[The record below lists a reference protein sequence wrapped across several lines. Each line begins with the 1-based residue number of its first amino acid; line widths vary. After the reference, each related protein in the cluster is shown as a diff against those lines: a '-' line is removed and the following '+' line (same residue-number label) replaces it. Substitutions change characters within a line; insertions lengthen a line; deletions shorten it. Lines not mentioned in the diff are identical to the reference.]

1 MFNDSYA
8 YGNWIIVVS
17 IIALALFFIT
27 KYLPLRTG
35 FEKRSG
41 GALIAFFIALFT
53 EMYGFPL
60 TIYLLSS
67 FFGLKVPLTHEYG
80 HLFAYFLTFLGV
92 NIVIGWFLIMAIST
106 ILIIIGVG
114 LVIDGWRKSYHAKG
128 KLITTKKYDC
138 ISMLRSAYAT
148 QGNRIYIEL
157 NVKGNLIL
165 RVRI

>member
-8 YGNWIIVVS
+8 YGNWIVVAS

-27 KYLPLRTG
+27 KYLPLRTR

-92 NIVIGWFLIMAIST
+92 PVVVGWFIVMTIST
-106 ILIIIGVG
+106 VLIIIGLG
-114 LVIDGWRKSYHAKG
+114 FIINGWRKAYHTKG
-128 KLITTKKYDC
+128 KIITTGTMT
-138 ISMLRSAYAT
+138 SRL
-148 QGNRIYIEL
+148 
-157 NVKGNLIL
+157 
-165 RVRI
+165 